1 MVEFTQSP
9 PLNAQSSKAK
19 SQQPIANYQNKIYD
33 LLNRALRISEAV
45 SMDRKRL
52 WDGAKVSLKT
62 LKVKLNIKKR

>member
-1 MVEFTQSP
+1 MP
-9 PLNAQSSKAK
+9 KAK

-33 LLNRALRISEAV
+33 LLNRVLRISETV